1 MRSLKYIKSGLLPIS
16 VSLSPVHSLEGFPYY
31 LLTEFAFR
39 TVRYEDQGP
48 EVRTELARS
57 VRKNRGLN
65 ILQYE
70 KQTRLI
76 NSLSDA
82 REVREG
88 QTSLKGFCDLG
99 LKLESCWVTHRQEDV
114 DKFFHL

>member
-1 MRSLKYIKSGLLPIS
+1 MQDVCTLYNVGS
-16 VSLSPVHSLEGFPYY
+16 VLRRLFSTYY

-39 TVRYEDQGP
+39 TVRYQDQGA

-57 VRKNRGLN
+57 VRDRSLN

-76 NSLSDA
+76 NSLLD
-82 REVREG
+82 G
-88 QTSLKGFCDLG
+88 QEMRNGKPSLKSFCDLG
-99 LKLESCWVTHRQEDV
+99 LKLESCWVTHRHQPDDV
-114 DKFFHL
+114 DRFLHL

>member
-1 MRSLKYIKSGLLPIS
+1 MAS
-16 VSLSPVHSLEGFPYY
+16 VNYY

-39 TVRYEDQGP
+39 TVRYLDQGP

-57 VRKNRGLN
+57 VSKDRGLN

-76 NSLSDA
+76 NSLLD
-82 REVREG
+82 G
-88 QTSLKGFCDLG
+88 Q
-99 LKLESCWVTHRQEDV
+99 R
-114 DKFFHL
+114 

>member
-1 MRSLKYIKSGLLPIS
+1 MFTNTIDFVVATNTP
-16 VSLSPVHSLEGFPYY
+16 HTHYY

-39 TVRYEDQGP
+39 TVRYYDEGP

-57 VRKNRGLN
+57 VRRDRGLN

-76 NSLSDA
+76 NSLLD
-82 REVREG
+82 G
-88 QTSLKGFCDLG
+88 QG
-99 LKLESCWVTHRQEDV
+99 
-114 DKFFHL
+114 